1 MGAAGATGRRRVG
14 PQFSTTNLF
23 LIFWRV
29 GTDPTRRSVKFAI
42 FFLSTSVTKQ
52 QSPTGRRPVGDVTS
66 DPRIT
71 MKSPAKPTTSHPS
84 EIRHRNE
91 IQNFFTT
98 LKTKI
103 RNRNCTRSRTEIN
116 FRGEPMNG
124 RMSAA
129 DVGDAADRNKPLLRR
144 VKNRGMSP
152 ADVGDAADRKKR
164 SRRINHR
171 VSPPDVGDMTD

>member
-1 MGAAGATGRRRVG
+1 M
-14 PQFSTTNLF
+14 
-23 LIFWRV
+23 
-29 GTDPTRRSVKFAI
+29 
-42 FFLSTSVTKQ
+42 TKQ

-84 EIRHRNE
+84 EIRHRNK

-171 VSPPDVGDMTD
+171 VSPPDVGDATDRTKLSKRFNLLIDDHGPGSRRMSIADVGDVTYRH